1 MRIATAHSFDTTI
14 NHLAK
19 RQADLSSLQESLAT
33 GKRVRKASDDPVAA
47 TLAETASNRLSR
59 AQSDLRAL
67 ESSRASLQQAE
78 SGLAESGELI
88 QRVRELMVSAGNGT
102 FGPSEREDIARQ
114 LEGLRDQLL
123 NVANRQDN
131 SGRTLFGGLGG
142 STTPF
147 VDVYGPTGVQFNGQ
161 RGQAAAGAAALP
173 QALDG
178 DAIWMRIPQGNGSFR
193 LDLDAGNT
201 GGLRTDLGEV
211 TNLSQLTGHRYG
223 ISFSDASG
231 TMRYSITD
239 LDDATRNPLDGQ
251 VDVAYEAGK
260 AIQFDGMS
268 MRLLGQPNAGDSVA
282 VNPVSGP
289 TDLFK
294 VVQDAIDALRGKVV
308 VPDDVALNATGPGRG
323 AQLTQQMA
331 RAMAELDAGHD
342 RVLLARARAG
352 EWLNRA
358 DSLDNMLNNRATG
371 HEVERSRLEDL
382 DLVRGISDFQS
393 QQVGLEAALKS
404 YAQVQRLSLFQFVA

>member
-47 TLAETASNRLSR
+47 TLAETAGNRLSR

-67 ESSRASLQQAE
+67 ENSRASLQQAE

-114 LEGLRDQLL
+114 LEGLRDQLV

-131 SGRTLFGGLGG
+131 AGRTLFGGLGG

-147 VDVYGPTGVQFNGQ
+147 ADVYGPTGVQFSGQ
-161 RGQAAAGAAALP
+161 RGQAAAGPGALP

-193 LDLDAGNT
+193 LDLNPGNT

-211 TNLSQLTGHRYG
+211 TDLSQLTGHRYE

-231 TMRYSITD
+231 IMRYSVTD
-239 LDDATRNPLDGQ
+239 LDDATRNPLPGQ
-251 VDVAYEAGK
+251 VDIAYEAGK
-260 AIQFDGMS
+260 AVQFDGMS
-268 MRLLGQPNAGDSVA
+268 FRLHGQPRPGDSVA
-282 VNPVSGP
+282 LDPVSGP

-294 VVQDAIDALRGKVV
+294 VVQDAVDALR
-308 VPDDVALNATGPGRG
+308 AAGPGRG
-323 AQLTQQMA
+323 AQQTQQMA
-331 RAMAELDAGHD
+331 RALVELDAGHD

-358 DSLDNMLNNRATG
+358 DSLDTLHRDRATG
-371 HEVERSRLEDL
+371 HEIERSRLEDL
-382 DLVRGISDFQS
+382 DLVKGISDFQS

>member
-47 TLAETASNRLSR
+47 TLAETAGNRLSR

-88 QRVRELMVSAGNGT
+88 QRVRDLMVSAGNGT

-131 SGRTLFGGLGG
+131 AGRTLFGGLGG
-142 STTPF
+142 AATPF
-147 VDVYGPTGVQFNGQ
+147 VDVYGPAGTGVQFNGQ

-178 DAIWMRIPQGNGSFR
+178 DAIWMRIPQGNGTFR

-211 TNLSQLTGHRYG
+211 TNLSDLTGLRYA
-223 ISFSDASG
+223 ISFSEVGGVMSYTVSSFDAANN
-231 TMRYSITD
+231 
-239 LDDATRNPLDGQ
+239 ATPLIGQ
-251 VDVAYEAGK
+251 EDVPYEAGK

-268 MRLLGQPNAGDSVA
+268 MRLVGQPNAGDSVA
-282 VNPVSGP
+282 ITPVPGP
-289 TDLFK
+289 TDLFQ
-294 VVQDAIDALRGKVV
+294 VVQDAVDALR
-308 VPDDVALNATGPGRG
+308 ATGPGRG
-323 AQLTQQMA
+323 AQQTQQMA

-358 DSLDNMLNNRATG
+358 DSLDTMLNNRATG

-382 DLVRGISDFQS
+382 DLVRGISDFQA